1 MCTAGDDIGET
12 MDILKKDLAQH
23 GIKLDSAFSL
33 IMPESYVGLPFMDVD
48 TKENEERKKVKAA
61 KDLAIYG
68 QFITERKVGMTY
80 LTLGRWPR
88 VNSRLLGGFSQNTSL
103 PINTSVL
110 LPINALAAKLVPQY
124 AL

>member
-1 MCTAGDDIGET
+1 MYSWRRYRRNHGYTE
-12 MDILKKDLAQH
+12 KDLAQH